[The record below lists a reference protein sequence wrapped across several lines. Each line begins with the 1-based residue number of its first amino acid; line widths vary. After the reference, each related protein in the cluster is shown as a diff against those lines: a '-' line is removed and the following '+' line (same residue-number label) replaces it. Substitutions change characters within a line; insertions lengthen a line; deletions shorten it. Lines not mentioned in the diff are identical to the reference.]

1 LIGNDHKPPY
11 EEIAAVTFK
20 ENLKAKIKLDRLFRK
35 LVSTIQEPPG
45 QWRLDKVLTQQLL
58 DMTDLEY
65 KKFRD
70 LQLYIRQLEGENIE
84 ILVFDNELPIYHTSV
99 ADVALRKSPHWQ
111 EMFSIRNIRKIMN
124 HHDVLV
130 SKGKESLKRIHANAL
145 ALLDLNYTRDDLEML
160 VEDARRGL
168 EQKSVSPIRESLD
181 LFFELL
187 DFQEVFLGEPEQDL
201 QIFAGP
207 KLNGDIVPSFE
218 HLILFD
224 EETLSWGLKK
234 GAFSPQSDSD
244 LAWVIKY
251 SRGEAQAD
259 LTGID
264 VFECLAELA
273 LNKAP
278 SQRGGNRGTND
289 KRLTTE

>member
-1 LIGNDHKPPY
+1 MS
-11 EEIAAVTFK
+11 FK
-20 ENLKAKIKLDRLFRK
+20 ENLKAKIRLDRLFRK
-35 LVSTIQEPPG
+35 LVSTIKEPPG
-45 QWRLDKVLTQQLL
+45 QWRLDKVLTQELL

-70 LQLYIRQLEGENIE
+70 LHLYIRPLEGEIME
-84 ILVFDNELPIYHTSV
+84 VLVFDNELPIYHTSV
-99 ADVALRKSPHWQ
+99 ADVALRKSPRWQ
-111 EMFSIRNIRKIMN
+111 EMLSIRNIRKIMN

-130 SKGKESLKRIHANAL
+130 SKGKESLRKLQANAM
-145 ALLDLNYTRDDLEML
+145 ALLDLAYTRDDLAML

-168 EQKSVSPIRESLD
+168 EYKSIEQIQESFD

-187 DFQEVFLGEPEQDL
+187 DFQPVFLGGTEQNL
-201 QIFAGP
+201 KIFAGP
-207 KLNGDIVPSFE
+207 KLNGGAVPVFE